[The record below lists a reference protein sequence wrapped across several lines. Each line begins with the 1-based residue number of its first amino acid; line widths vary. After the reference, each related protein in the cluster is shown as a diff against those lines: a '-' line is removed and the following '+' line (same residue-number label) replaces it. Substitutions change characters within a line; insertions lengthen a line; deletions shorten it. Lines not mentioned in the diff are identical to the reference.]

1 MSHFASRSVC
11 KSYVFIQTKRHHFTH
26 PRWPHILHY
35 LIAAY
40 PEPWT
45 SIITCYHWYRSPVGN
60 LLLAGDDDAL
70 THISFPKRDLIG
82 GGTAG
87 GKFAPQPYWQQDE
100 NAFTHTR
107 TQLKLYFSGQLT
119 AFDLLLKPQGTDF
132 QQLVWQALVNI
143 PYGETVSYRA
153 IADSIDRPNAVRA
166 VGNANGRNP
175 IPIVI
180 PCHRVIGKDGSLTG
194 FGGGL
199 PVKRFLLD
207 LENCNQLTLAL

>member
-1 MSHFASRSVC
+1 MVWRA
-11 KSYVFIQTKRHHFTH
+11 
-26 PRWPHILHY
+26 
-35 LIAAY
+35 LI
-40 PEPWT
+40 
-45 SIITCYHWYRSPVGN
+45 
-60 LLLAGDDDAL
+60 
-70 THISFPKRDLIG
+70 
-82 GGTAG
+82 
-87 GKFAPQPYWQQDE
+87 
-100 NAFTHTR
+100 
-107 TQLKLYFSGQLT
+107 
-119 AFDLLLKPQGTDF
+119 
-132 QQLVWQALVNI
+132 NI